1 MNAKVDELLAKQN
14 TLVDKTERA
23 KLLIEAQ
30 KLIAEDAPVIVT
42 AYPGWPLAV
51 NKRVGGYSVSSLWYW
66 ASLFKDVY
74 VQ

>member
-1 MNAKVDELLAKQN
+1 MLAKQN
-14 TLVDKTERA
+14 TLVDKAERA

-51 NKRVGGYSVSSLWYW
+51 NKRLAGYSVSSLWYW
-66 ASLFKDVY
+66 GSLFKDMY
-74 VQ
+74 VK